1 MSNDSDSDTV
11 PENDTETSET
21 IEEEF
26 ETDIDITRRKTRHN
40 TTAKTKRV
48 PERKKKKIKEEQM
61 IVEEEHPDKEELFV
75 EEEQKPSKSPPL
87 PTIKKKQKPELT
99 ESVEMNSQPKIKPEI
114 PPLNTMSD
122 NVSFVDQPL
131 KNSTQNLSFDSK
143 ASSINKTF
151 MIDNPIDLNQS
162 PSQVSHQPI
171 DTGLHQTGDKSLHQS
186 KNMEMVVEE
195 RRPFSNDVDSN
206 FKMRERQEIVQ
217 PLFHFGKVH
226 DYEEMDGPYDPLIGL
241 YKTQRRDIKESKK
254 QWTQQDYTKLKS
266 VISKFVVDCLQRYYD
281 SRVISS
287 RDEFKSVARSI
298 TIKYTNIL
306 FDMERWLTPDYK
318 NEIANYIDDK
328 YRFF

>member
-1 MSNDSDSDTV
+1 MSNDSDTDTI

-26 ETDIDITRRKTRHN
+26 ETDIDITRRKTRSE
-40 TTAKTKRV
+40 TMAKAKHTRG
-48 PERKKKKIKEEQM
+48 RKKRKIKEEQM
-61 IVEEEHPDKEELFV
+61 IVEEEHPDKEEL
-75 EEEQKPSKSPPL
+75 
-87 PTIKKKQKPELT
+87 IKQKPELT

-122 NVSFVDQPL
+122 NVPFVDQPL

-171 DTGLHQTGDKSLHQS
+171 DTGLNQTGDKSLHQS

-217 PLFHFGKVH
+217 PLFHFGMVH
-226 DYEEMDGPYDPLIGL
+226 DYEEMDGPYNPLIGL

-281 SRVISS
+281 SRVIFS